1 MMVLHKEGKVMV
13 WRNVQTT
20 HPSLHLYHLLALV
33 ECQKTSL
40 QWKGLKFQLTQREG
54 KRFIATRGLQGDDK
68 HCLKSLEALAQARM
82 SLRSI
87 EQHQRLHLGETVP
100 LSSAELWRS
109 PWLRHHQEPALVR
122 ATGTL

>member
-1 MMVLHKEGKVMV
+1 MV

-20 HPSLHLYHLLALV
+20 HPSLHLYHLLVLV

-68 HCLKSLEALAQARM
+68 HCLKSLEALVWARM
-82 SLRSI
+82 SLRS
-87 EQHQRLHLGETVP
+87 HRAVPKASLG
-100 LSSAELWRS
+100 
-109 PWLRHHQEPALVR
+109 
-122 ATGTL
+122 